1 MWKKYLRI
9 GAIGAVVVLLFALVI
24 ASVSSKP
31 SNADQVW
38 NEGSTVGDLE
48 ARNYY
53 IMYTDLMCPYCTYFS
68 RAVMGHWDEFL
79 AYLEDYDI
87 LFEVR
92 LTDYIYEGKGVEAS
106 RDAAEASYCAMREGK
121 FWDYYHNVLQS
132 LWDDYQSKGIGTS
145 ANSQMIGDLPDDYW
159 LAIGHEVGL
168 GDSFNQCVANHDTLE
183 ELEKNTTRALQLA
196 QGMPYFKFNKFVT
209 AGFDPSWGWDYV
221 VRYLDAGLSN

>member
-68 RAVMGHWDEFL
+68 CAMMEHWDEFL
-79 AYLEDYDI
+79 AYLEEHDI

-121 FWDYYHNVLQS
+121 FWDYYHNALQS